1 MGVTEKQNCESLFQ
15 RKSAGRNN
23 VLHKQRELMNR
34 FEQPFQP
41 FPSINA
47 IHNFKSSGFMEA
59 THELGQSND
68 VHSFEMVECSVGPF
82 RTFLV
87 AVMD

>member
-1 MGVTEKQNCESLFQ
+1 MGVTEKQDCESLFQ

-34 FEQPFQP
+34 FEQPF
-41 FPSINA
+41 PSINA
-47 IHNFKSSGFMEA
+47 IHNFKSGGFMEA
-59 THELGQSND
+59 MHELGKLND